1 MYTDP
6 AAMSNPRLEVRDVLG
21 ERVITIDRLPFTVGR
36 RETNDLRLGGSEVS
50 REHAEIVSDNG
61 RYVLRDKES
70 RYGTFVNGEPARE
83 CELRSGD
90 RIRLGR
96 GGGADLVF
104 LSAEDERSLSSRST
118 TGARDD
124 LRQITALLEGFRALG
139 SGRVLQEVLA
149 LVLDAAIEISGAE
162 RAFIMLSAPDGTLEF
177 KLARGKDKQTLTDTT
192 FATSRK
198 IPEEVYRI
206 GKTRVVADLL
216 DGGFADVHMGT
227 VALGIRNVVCVPLN
241 FVHYVESA
249 EARGED
255 RRIGVLYL
263 DSRERGTLLSDATRT
278 ALETLAT
285 EASVAIENARL
296 YREKLEKARME
307 QEMRIAAEIQQA
319 LLPKPRASLGF
330 VEAAAASLPCRSIGG
345 DFFDYLDEPGASFG
359 FTLGDV
365 AGKGPPAA
373 LMSALMQGMF
383 ASEARYSDGPAAAV
397 THMNRALCRRGL
409 ESRFVTLMFG
419 IIQADG
425 RLTYCNAGHNPP
437 LVMGKSGVRRLDEGG
452 PVVGLLEFAPY
463 GQGALTLDPG
473 DTVVV
478 YSDGVSEALDMAGDE
493 FGDERLQE
501 VAEQAGDLPAQ
512 AFVDRIVTAV
522 RAFTKGAAQSDDIT
536 VMVIRYL
543 GTGDA

>member
-1 MYTDP
+1 MPD
-6 AAMSNPRLEVRDVLG
+6 PRLEVRDVLG
-21 ERVITIDRLPFTVGR
+21 ERVVTIDHVPFSIGR

-50 REHAEIVSDNG
+50 REHAELTGEAGKYQI
-61 RYVLRDKES
+61 RDRES
-70 RYGTFVNGEPARE
+70 RYGTFVNGEPVTE

-96 GGGADLVF
+96 GGGADLIF
-104 LSAEDERSLSSRST
+104 LAADDDRSVSSKST

-139 SGRVLQEVLA
+139 SGRVLQEVLE

-162 RAFIMLSAPDGTLEF
+162 RAFIMLSTADGGLEF
-177 KLARGKDKQTLTDTT
+177 KLARAKDKQTLTDST
-192 FATSRK
+192 FQISRK
-198 IPEEVYRI
+198 IPEEVFRI

-216 DGGFADVHMGT
+216 DAGLSDVHHGT
-227 VALGIRNVVCVPLN
+227 VALGIRHVVCVPLN
-241 FVHYVESA
+241 YVHYVESA
-249 EARGED
+249 EARSDD

-263 DSRERGTLLSDATRT
+263 DSRERGTLLSEATRT
-278 ALETLAT
+278 ALETLAA

-296 YREKLEKARME
+296 YREKLEKSRME

-330 VEAAAASLPCRSIGG
+330 VEAAAASIPCRSIGG
-345 DFFDYLDEPGASFG
+345 DFFDYLDEPGTMFG

-383 ASEARYSDGPAAAV
+383 VSQAQFADGPATAV
-397 THMNRALCRRGL
+397 TSMNKALCRRGL

-419 IIQADG
+419 ILKSTG
-425 RLTYCNAGHNPP
+425 ELTYTNAGHNPP
-437 LVMGKSGVRRLDEGG
+437 MVVGKRGVRRLDQGG

-463 GQGALTLDPG
+463 GQETVQLDVG
-473 DTVVV
+473 DTIVIF
-478 YSDGVSEALDMAGDE
+478 SDGVSEALNSAGE
-493 FGDERLQE
+493 EYGDARLQAVVE
-501 VAEQAGDLPAQ
+501 GTQKPAVTAQ
-512 AFVDRIVTAV
+512 SVVDRVVSEV
-522 RAFTKGAAQSDDIT
+522 RSFTKGAVQNDDIT
-536 VMVIRYL
+536 VMVLRFL
-543 GTGDA
+543 GTEVGA

>member
-1 MYTDP
+1 MG
-6 AAMSNPRLEVRDVLG
+6 SPRLEIRDVLG
-21 ERVITIDRLPFTVGR
+21 ERVVSVDTLPFTIGR
-36 RETNDLRLGGSEVS
+36 RETNHLRLGGSEVS
-50 REHAEIVSDNG
+50 REHAEIIAENG
-61 RYVLRDKES
+61 RYRLRDRES
-70 RYGTFVNGEPARE
+70 RYGTFVNGDPVTE
-83 CELRSGD
+83 CELHSGD
-90 RIRLGR
+90 RVRLGR

-104 LSAEDERSLSSRST
+104 HGPEDDRSLSGRST

-139 SGRVLQEVLA
+139 SGRVLDEVLA
-149 LVLDAAIEISGAE
+149 LVLDAALEISGAE
-162 RAFIMLSAPDGTLEF
+162 RAFIMLADLEGGLEF
-177 KLARGKDKQTLTDTT
+177 KLARGRDKQKLTDST

-198 IPEEVYRI
+198 IPEEVYRL
-206 GKTRVVADLL
+206 GMTRVVADLL

-241 FVHYVESA
+241 YVHYVESA

-263 DSRERGTLLSDATRT
+263 DSREKGQLLSTSTR
-278 ALETLAT
+278 AGLETLAA

-330 VEAAAASLPCRSIGG
+330 VEAHAASIPCRSIGG
-345 DFFDYLDEPGASFG
+345 DFFDYIDEPNASFG

-383 ASEARYSDGPAAAV
+383 ASHAILAEGPAAAV
-397 THMNRALCRRGL
+397 TIMNRALCRRGL

-419 IIQADG
+419 VVTPG
-425 RLTYCNAGHNPP
+425 GEMTYCNAGHNPP
-437 LVMGKSGVRRLDEGG
+437 MVVGASGVRRLEVGG

-463 GQGALTLDPG
+463 DQETVQLVPG
-473 DTVVV
+473 DTIIIF
-478 YSDGVSEALDMAGDE
+478 SDGVSEALNSAGEE
-493 FGDERLQE
+493 FGDDRLQA
-501 VAEQAGDLPAQ
+501 VVQPVRQQPAAEI
-512 AFVDRIVTAV
+512 VDRLVAAV
-522 RAFTKGAAQSDDIT
+522 REFTRGAPQSDDIT
-536 VMVIRYL
+536 AMAVRYL
-543 GTGDA
+543 GDRR